1 MLREISVLKT
11 TIMNT
16 FNVPSR
22 DEVSENNQT
31 IFDSLN
37 KALGFVPNL
46 YATYAHSDTALEN
59 YLTFANAKTS
69 LTAKEKEVVNL
80 AVSQV
85 NDCVYCLSA
94 HTAIGKMNGFTDE
107 QILELRAGYSTVN
120 DKLDAL
126 ARLAKN
132 VTENRGKT
140 DEAVLEN
147 FFNVGYTKGQLIDT
161 ISLVG
166 DKTISNYIHSTTQI
180 PVDFPVAQPL
190 ELEQA

>member
-22 DEVSENNQT
+22 DEVSENNQI
-31 IFDSLN
+31 IFDNLN

-85 NDCVYCLSA
+85 NDCIYFLSA

-107 QILELRAGYSTVN
+107 QILELRAGYSTVS

-132 VTENRGKT
+132 VTENRGRT

-166 DKTISNYIHSTTQI
+166 DKTISNYIHSTTQV

-190 ELEQA
+190 ELQQA